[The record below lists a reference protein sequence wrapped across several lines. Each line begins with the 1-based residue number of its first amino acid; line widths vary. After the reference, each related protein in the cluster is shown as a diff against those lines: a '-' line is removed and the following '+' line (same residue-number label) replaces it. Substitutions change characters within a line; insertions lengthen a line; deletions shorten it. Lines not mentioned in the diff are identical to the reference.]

1 MRIYVRRRY
10 FLKTSVCICICIHLN
25 HDITEPKYYIQ
36 TSNQNKKQTIMI
48 LYVLHQ
54 NRNEV
59 LPDYGRCLV
68 YPVIEEIIILVLI
81 VIILSILLRSCGTSI

>member
-1 MRIYVRRRY
+1 
-10 FLKTSVCICICIHLN
+10 
-25 HDITEPKYYIQ
+25 
-36 TSNQNKKQTIMI
+36 MI

-54 NRNEV
+54 NRNGV
-59 LPDYGRCLV
+59 LPDYGRYLA

>member
-1 MRIYVRRRY
+1 
-10 FLKTSVCICICIHLN
+10 
-25 HDITEPKYYIQ
+25 
-36 TSNQNKKQTIMI
+36 MI

-59 LPDYGRCLV
+59 LPDYGRYLV

-81 VIILSILLRSCGTSI
+81 VIILSFIVRSCGTSI

>member
-25 HDITEPKYYIQ
+25 YDITETKYYIQ

-59 LPDYGRCLV
+59 LPDYGRYLV

-81 VIILSILLRSCGTSI
+81 VIILSFIVRTCGTSI